1 MSKKDNLLR
10 EIDRIDQQ
18 IAGLRVYLYDAGLY
32 PEQVQLWP
40 RIKRSVYLF
49 LTKRHV
55 MRRIEQ
61 LHLRRRG
68 FRNCYVYLF
77 KEEPRS
83 KSLEEQREPVGSYH

>member
-1 MSKKDNLLR
+1 MPKKDNLLR
-10 EIDRIDQQ
+10 EIDRIDRQ
-18 IAGLRVYLYDAGLY
+18 ISVLRVYLYDVELY
-32 PEQVQLWP
+32 PEQTQPWP

-68 FRNCYVYLF
+68 YRNCYIHLF
-77 KEEPRS
+77 KEEPQSRP
-83 KSLEEQREPVGSYH
+83 LEEQREPAESCR